1 MLMTS
6 SSEQRFGLVSGA
18 VVRVGPEM
26 FNPVSRDSGM
36 ASESK
41 WSVAVFGVLAG
52 VFLGGTLA
60 RWRSREILAGSPAV
74 LDDPRQG
81 TDADKK
87 GAVPS
92 SLEPLSAEVLKE
104 RTVEIFP
111 VGYLT
116 LMAIIQGA
124 AFATLFLTI
133 QQERLF
139 ADKWS
144 LHTWLGLGQSLATGL
159 TIVIVTH
166 EYLLLTLMARWVP
179 TVFDTLIPYLLG
191 FGEIWM
197 AIATGQRTSWWAALA
212 SLCAV
217 AVFAFWH
224 TRTRTMPDAFGQRPA
239 LYQRHRRHLKIQIAT
254 CSIMMLASI
263 AAALLNSYGICPE
276 LLNIG
281 MTSGV
286 TLMGACVLIMGALD
300 QNKLYDAYSVTRWT
314 WSRSWHRSTRSV
326 QKSKGSPNG

>member
-1 MLMTS
+1 
-6 SSEQRFGLVSGA
+6 
-18 VVRVGPEM
+18 
-26 FNPVSRDSGM
+26 M
-36 ASESK
+36 ASEST
-41 WSVAVFGVLAG
+41 WPAAVLGVLAG
-52 VFLGGTLA
+52 VFLGGMLA
-60 RWRSREILAGSPAV
+60 RQRSREMLGGPPAV
-74 LDDPRQG
+74 LDDDLRQEAG
-81 TDADKK
+81 ADKK
-87 GAVPS
+87 GVVPS
-92 SLEPLSAEVLKE
+92 SLEPLSAGVLKE

-133 QQERLF
+133 QQEKIF
-139 ADKWS
+139 ADSWS
-144 LHTWLGLGQSLATGL
+144 PHTWLGLVQSLATGL

-166 EYLLLTLMARWVP
+166 EYLLLTLMVRWVP
-179 TVFDTLIPYLLG
+179 TAFDTLIPYLLG

-224 TRTRTMPDAFGQRPA
+224 TRSRIMPDAFGQRPV
-239 LYQRHRRHLKIQIAT
+239 LYQRYRRHIKMQIVT
-254 CSIMMLASI
+254 CSIMMLAST
-263 AAALLNSYGICPE
+263 AAALLNFYSICPE

-286 TLMGACVLIMGALD
+286 TLMGVYVLITGARS
-300 QNKLYDAYSVTRWT
+300 QNKVYDAYDVTRWT
-314 WSRSWHRSTRSV
+314 WSRSWRLSTHSV
-326 QKSKGSPNG
+326 QNSRGSPNG